1 MSQKDTDDIKK
12 AIAAIDARKK
22 SRKPYLKPPRKKK
35 IKDIRKYIKDA
46 LKEDFKLDLVLIQIG
61 FMFEAIE
68 EDAVFLSDNCDCQL
82 QGKGK
87 LVSYEIT
94 GFPVSALEKK
104 IKNLDLM
111 NIEYCIV
118 EQMKYLSDGAPSKA
132 TKNRVVT
139 YSTING
145 PKGLVF

>member
-1 MSQKDTDDIKK
+1 M
-12 AIAAIDARKK
+12 
-22 SRKPYLKPPRKKK
+22 KK

-87 LVSYEIT
+87 LVS
-94 GFPVSALEKK
+94 KK
-104 IKNLDLM
+104 YL
-111 NIEYCIV
+111 NIELHRDCFTGKVIRR
-118 EQMKYLSDGAPSKA
+118 YLFPGPVFDDYDEEYD
-132 TKNRVVT
+132 T
-139 YSTING
+139 YYYE
-145 PKGLVF
+145 